1 MIGVIDVLGALL
13 AFVGIWIFLLDRRKG
28 FGPMLVALALLLTS
42 GAFAR
47 DSGQWAASD
56 PAIREWYRGLMM
68 PDLPMSP
75 CCGEADAY
83 WADEIHVRDGKTYAT
98 VTDDRDDA
106 PLGRPHIPNGTEV
119 EVPNHK
125 LKWDRGNPVGH
136 GILFLSR
143 EGFVYCY
150 VQPGGA

>member
-1 MIGVIDVLGALL
+1 MIGAIDVLGALL

-75 CCGEADAY
+75 CSGSKPRTC
-83 WADEIHVRDGKTYAT
+83 R
-98 VTDDRDDA
+98 
-106 PLGRPHIPNGTEV
+106 
-119 EVPNHK
+119 
-125 LKWDRGNPVGH
+125 
-136 GILFLSR
+136 
-143 EGFVYCY
+143 
-150 VQPGGA
+150 Q